1 MNLRFTLVVPL
12 ALLCGQATLT
22 ADTTYSLGANTNV
35 SFDSN
40 TPTYESGA
48 WNEAYTG
55 GAGTGEQIVCAV
67 ANASTSNVCGAV
79 GGGSG
84 PGNANDISIPAAP
97 ANASITGASSY
108 IMIDGDPDYGAPV
121 YTALTGAT
129 ALVVGQEYQLSFY
142 QASSEEDGNDKA
154 YDDRWQVY
162 LIPGTGAGPYICPV
176 CATVVNPDP
185 TDLAYS
191 SPVMV
196 NTPVGGNPVSTGWE
210 LETYDF
216 VATSTNYIL
225 EFVTDAV
232 AVGVGGNGT
241 PPSFSPP
248 MLDLA
253 GVSTSMIPEPGTLA
267 LAILGAGLVFV
278 GTRLRRRSSSSYK
291 RG

>member
-1 MNLRFTLVVPL
+1 MNFRSTLLPL
-12 ALLCGQATLT
+12 ALVCAQATLT
-22 ADTTYSLGANTNV
+22 ANATYSLGANTNV

-40 TPTYESGA
+40 SPTYESGS
-48 WNEAYTG
+48 WTEAFTG

-79 GGGSG
+79 GGGTG
-84 PGNANDISIPAAP
+84 PGNAGDISIPSAP

-108 IMIDGDPDYGAPV
+108 IMIDGDPAYGAPV
-121 YTALTGAT
+121 YTDLTGAT

-142 QASSEEDGNDKA
+142 QASSEENGNDKA
-154 YDDRWQVY
+154 YDDSWQVY

-185 TDLAYS
+185 TDLAYT
-191 SPVMV
+191 SPTMV

-210 LETYDF
+210 LETYTF
-216 VATSTNYIL
+216 VAKSTSYVL

-253 GVSTSMIPEPGTLA
+253 EVSTSSVPEPGTWG
-267 LAILGAGLVFV
+267 LAILGVALVFA
-278 GTRLRRRSSSSYK
+278 GTRLRRRSSSGYK
-291 RG
+291 RIG